1 MSIERQVLSSV
12 DIRREGRRRLIIG
25 FAGLAAMLL
34 LVMLS
39 SWLTSAA
46 RQEAE
51 IAKQQAQA
59 AGVPTSGDNSHSNPL
74 SDLGAA
80 PSSNSTVPPPQAPA
94 PEAPTARNSGGTI
107 VVPDLEPDPHLEPSN
122 TSR

>member
-1 MSIERQVLSSV
+1 MSIERQVLSPV
-12 DIRREGRRRLIIG
+12 DIRKEGRRRLIIG
-25 FAGLAAMLL
+25 FAGLAAMML
-34 LVMLS
+34 LVLLS

-59 AGVPTSGDNSHSNPL
+59 AGVTTADGTQTGPL

-80 PSSNSTVPPPQAPA
+80 PSSSA
-94 PEAPTARNSGGTI
+94 APTPVPHAQEATTGRNSGGTI
-107 VVPDLEPDPHLEPSN
+107 VVPDLEPDPHLEASD
-122 TSR
+122 RAR